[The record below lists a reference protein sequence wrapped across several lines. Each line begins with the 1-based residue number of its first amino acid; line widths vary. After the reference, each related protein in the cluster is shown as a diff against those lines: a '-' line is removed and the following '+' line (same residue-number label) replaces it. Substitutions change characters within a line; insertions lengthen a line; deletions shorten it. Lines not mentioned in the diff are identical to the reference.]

1 MLLLLLSMF
10 FVLYGAVHVYAFAKV
25 KTAFAIG
32 LHSSLLLGV
41 WMAVMTVAP
50 ILIRL
55 LEKHGYDLQARLL
68 SHVGYLWMG
77 FIFLFFSTGL
87 VVEVYRLAVQG
98 IGGVF
103 RYDVVPLMP
112 SPRACF
118 FLPFF
123 CALSLGVYGYFEAKD
138 IRTEKITIRTS
149 KLPKGV
155 DKLRIAQISDV
166 HLGLIVREERL
177 LRVIEEVERTQPDIL
192 ISTGDLV
199 DGQTNSLSGIAT
211 PLARVNPR
219 YGKYAVMG
227 NHEFYAG
234 LPQALAFTIQAGF
247 IVLRGEAVSPGGV
260 VNLVGVD
267 DPAGEALGLY
277 RHVPERSLLTSLPHE
292 RFTILLK
299 HQPLVEGEALGMFDL
314 QVSGHTHKGQIFP
327 FRLITG
333 VFFRYNSGWFDLGKG
348 SRLYVSPGTGT
359 WGPPIRLLA
368 PPEVTLY
375 ELVRE

>member
-1 MLLLLLSMF
+1 MLLLLSVF
-10 FVLYGAVHVYAFAKV
+10 FVLYGAVNIYAFAKV
-25 KTAFAIG
+25 KAAFAVG
-32 LHSSLLLGV
+32 LHNSLLLGV

-55 LEKHGYDLQARLL
+55 LEKHGFDLQARLL

-77 FIFLFFSTGL
+77 FIFLFFSAGL
-87 VVEVYRLAVQG
+87 VVDVYRLTVQG
-98 IGGVF
+98 VGVVL

-112 SPRACF
+112 SPRVCF

-149 KLPKGV
+149 KLPKGIE
-155 DKLRIAQISDV
+155 KLRIVQVSDV
-166 HLGLIVREERL
+166 HLGLIIREERL
-177 LRVIEEVERTQPDIL
+177 LRIIEEVERTQPDVL

-199 DGQTNSLSGIAT
+199 DGQTNSLSGLAI
-211 PLARVNPR
+211 PFARVNPR

-234 LPQALAFTIQAGF
+234 LPQALEFTTQAGF
-247 IVLRGEAVSPGGV
+247 TVLRGEAVSPGGV

-267 DPAGEALGLY
+267 DPAGEPLGLS
-277 RHVPERSLLTSLPHE
+277 RHVQERGLLTGLPRE
-292 RFTILLK
+292 RFTVLLK
-299 HQPLVEGEALGMFDL
+299 HQPVVEGEALGMFDL

-375 ELVRE
+375 ELLRE

>member
-1 MLLLLLSMF
+1 MLLLLSIY
-10 FVLYGAVHVYAFAKV
+10 FVLYGAVHIYAFAKV
-25 KTAFAIG
+25 KAAFAIG

-41 WMAVMTVAP
+41 WMALMTVAP

-87 VVEVYRLAVQG
+87 VVDVYRLAIKG
-98 IGGVF
+98 IGVVL

-112 SPRACF
+112 SPRMCF
-118 FLPFF
+118 LLPLF
-123 CALSLGVYGYFEAKD
+123 CALSLGTYGYFEAKD

-166 HLGLIVREERL
+166 HLGLIIREERL

-199 DGQTNSLSGIAT
+199 DGQTNSLSG
-211 PLARVNPR
+211 LAAPFTRVNPR

-234 LPQALAFTIQAGF
+234 LPQALEFTTQSGF
-247 IVLRGEAVSPGGV
+247 TVLRGEAVSPGGV

-267 DPAGEALGLY
+267 DPAGEVLGLY
-277 RHVPERSLLTSLPHE
+277 QHVPERDLLTDLPQE

-299 HQPLVEGEALGMFDL
+299 HQPLVEEEALGMFDL

-333 VFFRYNSGWFDLGKG
+333 IFFRYNSGWFDLGKG
-348 SRLYVSPGTGT
+348 SHLYVSPGTGT
-359 WGPPIRLLA
+359 WGPPIRLLS